1 MPEVRNIALRR
12 QFAEELGGEEAVK
25 RQHEAGKLTARERIA
40 LLFDECSFTELA
52 PLTGNATYDD
62 NHDLQTV
69 TPANAIIGKGRIDQ
83 RRVVVS
89 ADDFTIRGGSS
100 DATISEKWIWA
111 ERYAYEM
118 RMPLVRLV
126 DSAGGSVKL
135 LEKAGATKIPGY
147 PTWPTA
153 KMMSIVPV
161 VGVAL
166 GACAGLGAVKVAAA
180 HFSVM
185 VKETSQVF
193 AAGPPVVNAGV
204 NQTVSKE
211 ELGGTQIHTRGSGV
225 VDNEAESEAD
235 ALHQARRFLSY
246 LPGNVYEM
254 PPTIAPDDDPQRRE
268 DALVGVIPR
277 EKRRVYNIR
286 KILAMVVDRDSY
298 FEIGRHNGP
307 SILTGLARMN
317 GRPVG
322 IIANDPYYY
331 GGAMTLRAA
340 QKMEAFVD
348 LCDTFHLPVI
358 NFVDQP
364 GVMIGVDAEKAG
376 TMRAAIRCLAAIE
389 QSTVP
394 WVAIIIRRLFGV
406 AGSSYGRF
414 QDLDVRYAWPSAQ
427 WGSIPLEGG
436 IAAAYRREI
445 EASPD
450 PAAKLAELEERYQ
463 YLTSPFL
470 TAERFG
476 VTDIIDPRETRPI
489 LCDWVEEAYGLL
501 PTRLGP
507 VGRGMRR

>member
-1 MPEVRNIALRR
+1 MPEVRNIARRR
-12 QFAEELGGEEAVK
+12 QMAQALGGEEAVK
-25 RQHEAGKLTARERIA
+25 RQHNAGKLTARERID
-40 LLFDECSFTELA
+40 LLFDEGSFTELA
-52 PLTGNATYDD
+52 PLTGKAAYDD
-62 NHDLQTV
+62 NHELTAV
-69 TPANAIIGKGRIDQ
+69 TPANAIIGKGMVDK
-83 RRVVVS
+83 RRAIVS

-153 KMMSIVPV
+153 KMMGVVPV

-185 VKETSQVF
+185 VKGTSQVF

-204 NQTVSKE
+204 NQKVTKE
-211 ELGGTQIHTRGSGV
+211 ELGGAEVHARGSGV

-235 ALHQARRFLSY
+235 AIEQTRRFLSY
-246 LPGNVYEM
+246 MPANVYKM
-254 PPTIAPDDDPQRRE
+254 PPCVLPEDDPQRRE
-268 DALVGVIPR
+268 EELIGAIPR

-286 KILAMVVDRDSY
+286 KILKAVLDRDSF
-298 FEIGRHNGP
+298 FELGRYNGR
-307 SILTGLARMN
+307 SVITGLARMN

-322 IIANDPYYY
+322 IIANDPFFY
-331 GGAMTLRAA
+331 GGAMTLHAA
-340 QKMEAFVD
+340 QKMEGFVD

-394 WVAIIIRRLFGV
+394 WAAIIIRRLFGV

-414 QDLDVRYAWPSAQ
+414 QDIDVRYAWPSAQ

-436 IAAAYRREI
+436 IAAAYRREL
-445 EASPD
+445 EAASD
-450 PAAKLAELEERYQ
+450 PAARLAELEDQ
-463 YLTSPFL
+463 YRHLTSPFL

-476 VTDIIDPRETRPI
+476 VTDVIDPRETRPI
-489 LCDWVEEAYGLL
+489 LCDWVEEAYALL
-501 PTRLGP
+501 PSQLGP
-507 VGRGMRR
+507 VARGLRR